1 VSKLSLH
8 WEVRTEDQQE
18 PSVIVGTVHLGDESC
33 LLYWPLIEDRIKR
46 YDRIYTESSLS
57 AEASRTIQP
66 WTLLPSEVR
75 VEDYISPRRWAKMKV
90 AIERFTKVDIDMM
103 KRVHPL
109 FILTAIQVGLTGQ
122 SQAPSLDQKIW
133 DLAISLGKLTD
144 GIESPL
150 EQVEVLR
157 SLDISFLYL
166 HLVRVS
172 KKMSTTRRQLKK
184 LIEVY
189 RSQDINKLYKM
200 SKSSLGP
207 DRRMLIDSRNIII
220 GQRILDKHANEPSF
234 FSFGAGHLG
243 GSTGVIRF
251 LKQSGAQVQPI

>member
-1 VSKLSLH
+1 MSKPSLH
-8 WEVRTEDQQE
+8 WEVHTEDQQE
-18 PSVIVGTVHLGDESC
+18 PSFIVGTVHLGDPSC
-33 LLYWPLIEDRIKR
+33 HLYWPLIEDRIKR
-46 YDRIYTESSLS
+46 YDRVYTESSLS
-57 AEASRTIQP
+57 EEASRIIQP
-66 WTLLPSEVR
+66 WTLLPPEVR
-75 VEDYISPRRWAKMKV
+75 YEDYISPRRWSKMKV

-103 KRVHPL
+103 KRIHPL
-109 FILTAIQVGLTGQ
+109 FILTAIQVGLLEQGR
-122 SQAPSLDQKIW
+122 SPSLDQRIW
-133 DLAISLGKLTD
+133 DLAISLDKETD

-184 LIEVY
+184 LIQVY
-189 RSQDINKLYKM
+189 RSQDINQLYKM

-207 DRRMLIDSRNIII
+207 DRRKLIDSRNEII
-220 GQRILDKHANEPSF
+220 GKRILDKHKDEPSF

-243 GSTGVIRF
+243 GSTGVIRL
-251 LKQSGAQVQPI
+251 LKHAGAQVKPI